1 MLYLY
6 FLRAPQTDEDGVND
20 VQPRVTNEG
29 KRGGEASAPKSAGR
43 VQFKQQLAGLSMA
56 DQVQMVRPAPM
67 MVPGDSAVQMT
78 ADVVQMGGG
87 GASSVP
93 KNIEDVR
100 AYMTKNYPVLA
111 KYVNRD
117 KLTDDELVPY
127 LKTCKTLA
135 AQAKKLHAAKK
146 KIPAEMKQQAT
157 DALIK
162 AMEISATKNPEET
175 KELRGVYKDMGKKV
189 VPKWQKTLEEAK
201 TDKKELAK
209 LAVMHRNAYK
219 TIVREHQQELNLVR
233 IMELR
238 NEVIYNDAVGPTFK
252 LLYDKHKLAGKT
264 DSQACDEI
272 IGSAGRS
279 NKRANKATG
288 N

>member
-1 MLYLY
+1 
-6 FLRAPQTDEDGVND
+6 
-20 VQPRVTNEG
+20 
-29 KRGGEASAPKSAGR
+29 
-43 VQFKQQLAGLSMA
+43 MA

-93 KNIEDVR
+93 KNIEEVR
-100 AYMTKNYPVLA
+100 TYMSEHYPVLA
-111 KYVNRD
+111 KYVNRE
-117 KLTDDELVPY
+117 KLTDDELLPY
-127 LKTCKTLA
+127 LQTCKSLA
-135 AQAKKLHAAKK
+135 TQAKALHKDKK
-146 KIPAEMKQQAT
+146 KIPDDMKQQAT

-175 KELRGVYKDMGKKV
+175 KQLRGVYKDMGTKV
-189 VPKWQKTLEEAK
+189 VPKWQKTLEEAN
-201 TDKKELAK
+201 TDKKELAQ

-238 NEVIYNDAVGPTFK
+238 NEVLYNDAVGPTFNM
-252 LLYDKHKLAGKT
+252 LYEKHKLAGKT

-279 NKRANKATG
+279 NARANKATG